1 MVKTYADLYLDAR
14 KALLP
19 SEGMYAGNVAR
30 ELVCAASGKTQEALI
45 ADRSLYASEEICARV
60 ENFVRRH
67 ITGEPTAYI
76 LGQWDFADMTLT
88 VTPDVLIPRDDTMA
102 VTELAI
108 KKALFLPQNPRIL
121 DLCTGSGCIGLALA
135 RRVKDAKLTLADISM
150 DALRVAKKNVADLHL
165 GGRVSCVQ
173 VDAKKPAAP
182 FLGKFD
188 LIVSNPPYVTT
199 REMEELPDSVRQFE
213 PHLALCG
220 GEDGLDYYRAI
231 VKNYTQALHSG
242 GYLCLEFG
250 MGQQDAVCNLLTEHG
265 YTVLELRQDSG
276 QIDRAVL
283 AQYRVDREDED
294 HGNEESTL

>member
-1 MVKTYADLYLDAR
+1 MVKKYAELFLDAR

-19 SEGMYAGNVAR
+19 YDGQDAARMAR
-30 ELVCAASGKTQEALI
+30 ELLCAATGKTPEAFI
-45 ADRSLYASEEICARV
+45 ADRDLYASESTCLQV
-60 ENFVRRH
+60 EDYVRRH
-67 ITGEPTAYI
+67 LSGEPIAYI
-76 LGQWDFADMTLT
+76 IGQWDFYDMTLT
-88 VTPDVLIPRDDTMA
+88 VTRDVLIPRDDTMA
-102 VTELAI
+102 VVELAI
-108 KKALFLPQNPRIL
+108 KKGLFLPQNPRIL
-121 DLCTGSGCIGLALA
+121 DLGTGSGCIGLALA
-135 RRVKDAKLTLADISM
+135 RRIKDAKLTLADVSPQ
-150 DALRVAKKNVADLHL
+150 ALRVAKKNVTDLRL

-173 VDAKKPAAP
+173 ADMRQPPAP

-188 LIVSNPPYVTT
+188 MIVSNPPYVTT

-250 MGQQDAVCNLLTEHG
+250 MGQQDAVCDLLTEHG

-283 AQYRVDREDED
+283 AQYKVDREDED
-294 HGNEESTL
+294 HGNEESL